1 MAKTVLYRNDEAFG
15 DGYRNAAEVIAYE
28 IFELGNFDSLHYM
41 FRNYR
46 LSRELRRKWRGYFRE
61 LLGNGYVDD
70 MSDDELTDEVRE
82 LLASIAQE
90 VGKPINYVLW
100 LASKS
105 AVEQFYDGT
114 ENNIDAYDVSN
125 AVILSNLG
133 EDGMLFGF
141 ETNPTPLEQLSSDVA

>member
-1 MAKTVLYRNDEAFG
+1 MGARVLYRNDEAFG
-15 DGYRNAAEVIAYE
+15 DGYRDAAEVIAYE

-82 LLASIAQE
+82 LLDAIAQE

-114 ENNIDAYDVSN
+114 ENNIDAYYVSD
-125 AVILSNLG
+125 AVVLSDLG
-133 EDGMLFGF
+133 EDGKLFGF
-141 ETNPTPLEQLSSDVA
+141 EANPIPLERMSSEVA